1 MRNRL
6 VNLFTA
12 IFIKEWISLKRY
24 PFNTISAVVTV
35 YLVFLLFFLGYRLI
49 GGQEAPFSNT
59 TEGFIVGFFI
69 WTYSIAAYSTL
80 SWGIVQEARQGTL
93 EQLYMTPLGY
103 ERVAV
108 YTVISNFVWSLVW
121 VLPVLFLMMVTT
133 GRFLHFD
140 LITLVPLLIL
150 TIASGYGIGFITG
163 GLGLVFKKIQ
173 AFFQILQFIFV
184 GFIVA
189 PADKIPLLKILPFS
203 LGTRMIA
210 RNMIEKIPLYNMP
223 VFDILILVVNA
234 VFYLLVGFL
243 VFRLCEKVAKDRGL
257 LGHY

>member
-49 GGQEAPFSNT
+49 GGQEAPFSST

-69 WTYSIAAYSTL
+69 WTYSIAAYSAL

-103 ERVAV
+103 ERVAI
-108 YTVISNFVWSLVW
+108 YTVIANFVWSLVW
-121 VLPVLFLMMVTT
+121 VLPVLVLMMVTT

-140 LITLVPLLIL
+140 LITLVPILIL

-189 PADKIPLLKILPFS
+189 PADTIPLLKILPFS

-210 RNMIEKIPLYNMP
+210 RNMIEKLPIYQMP
-223 VFDILILVVNA
+223 AFDILVLVVNA
-234 VFYLLVGFL
+234 VFYLLVGFF
-243 VFRLCEKVAKDRGL
+243 VFKLCEKVAKDRGL

>member
-1 MRNRL
+1 MKNRNW
-6 VNLFTA
+6 NLFKA

-24 PFNTISAVVTV
+24 PFNTISAIVTV
-35 YLVFLLFFLGYRLI
+35 YLVFLLFFLGYKFI
-49 GGQEAPFSNT
+49 GGNQATFTRT

-80 SWGIVQEARQGTL
+80 SWGIIQEARTGTL
-93 EQLYMTPLGY
+93 EQLYMTPLGF
-103 ERVAV
+103 ETVSI
-108 YTVISNFVWSLVW
+108 YTVISNFIWSLVW
-121 VLPVLFLMMVTT
+121 VLPILALMMVTT
-133 GRFLHFD
+133 GRFLHFN

-189 PADKIPLLKILPFS
+189 PVDKLPILKILPFS
-203 LGTRMIA
+203 LGTKLIA
-210 RNMIEKIPLYNMP
+210 RNMIDKLPIYSMP
-223 VFDILILVVNA
+223 IHDILILMANA
-234 VFYLLVGFL
+234 IFYLAIGFSL
-243 VFRLCEKVAKDRGL
+243 FKVCEKIAKNRGL

>member
-1 MRNRL
+1 MGSRFL
-6 VNLFTA
+6 NLFKA
-12 IFIKEWISLKRY
+12 IFIKEWISLRRY
-24 PFNTISAVVTV
+24 PFNTISAIVTV

-69 WTYSIAAYSTL
+69 WTYSIAAYSVL

-93 EQLYMTPLGY
+93 EQLYMSPLGY
-103 ERVAV
+103 ERVAI

-121 VLPVLFLMMVTT
+121 VLPILLLMMVTT

-140 LITLVPLLIL
+140 LITLIPLLIL

-163 GLGLVFKKIQ
+163 GLGLVFKKVQ
-173 AFFQILQFIFV
+173 SFFQILQFIFV
-184 GFIVA
+184 GFIAA

-210 RNMIEKIPLYNMP
+210 RNMIEEQPIYRMP
-223 VFDILILVVNA
+223 AYDIVILIANA
-234 VFYLLVGFL
+234 AFYLVIGFS
-243 VFRLCEKVAKDRGL
+243 VFKLCEKVAKDRGL